1 MEVRNNSRGRTA
13 ARYLGQNRTALGK
26 TLEKLSSGYRINRAA
41 DDAAGLAISE
51 KMRLQITGTGR
62 AYENSREGVGLIK
75 TGEGALEEIH
85 AMLDRA
91 AYLAEQ
97 SANGTYQDELDR
109 ESLQKELEQLC
120 SEIDRIATSA
130 NFNGIELFQDRGYPY
145 EGSTAETLRA
155 AAKKQ
160 AETRQETAVQQQK
173 SAETVPQEKTAE
185 IAEQPVQEP
194 KEPTTLDELLANPKE
209 GTFNIVYVE
218 EKTFS
223 FDTIQNP
230 TGGAT
235 TGDITLDDGQKL
247 SDVLEKE
254 IVPNTVNAI
263 LSMYP
268 AFSYLDGS
276 SIGIG
281 LNFYHD
287 TSSSVL
293 ASVSSGSQNVATSMT
308 YKLSVNTGKI
318 DTSDAGWRS
327 KLESTIAHEMIHAF
341 MFEATTCG
349 MWDMDDNHNSTQ
361 GFPSWFIEGMAQTA
375 SGPGN
380 WLKNSQS
387 ALYLTGT
394 SDNNTIKTQISN
406 RPLSAADSGASASQ
420 YGTGYLACMYLGAV
434 IEGGGTAV
442 SLTDANSGAIAI
454 ATGLSKLLK
463 EVISGT
469 SLDDAIKTL
478 TNNTFISTSDF
489 VTKFDSG
496 ANISDVGKFVREL
509 LTATGTNGRGGLAS
523 GNLSDSD
530 LIFDTAP
537 SDTVK
542 LFKLDTT
549 TQTIT
554 NVYPADHKILTGGT
568 TSGTNQSP
576 TEFDPAAPVA
586 PKPYSPSNNTVDFG
600 DFVVTGY
607 QDGDVEYDAASNTL
621 TVQAGNG
628 ITITMK
634 NPGSSV
640 DKIVV
645 NGGQNVTLKDLNLS
659 GTDSLTINSD
669 TDITYTGK
677 NEIGGITLQNGT
689 AASFKGNGQLKTG
702 MFSSDNTNNI
712 AFEGGAVI
720 VGNGTGAIN
729 GNVTVTGASAAAAIT
744 PAPTDASG
752 NILESIEF
760 PWDKLGSNVASVQ
773 IGGATYKMTLDN
785 TDPAKLWLDPN
796 TPSQKV
802 IFTDSSG
809 KKITRTATY
818 NVGAG
823 KFEWA
828 APARPFTVSGTEGTD
843 WYYEDDETLVIQSSM
858 PLTISGGSIQDADG
872 NTIKGRIKL
881 ADNISGTVNLTLNG
895 VSSTVSTGSAFDLG
909 KNNNVT
915 INLAD
920 GTDNSF
926 TSGENYAG
934 ISVGD
939 GTKLTIIG
947 KTATDPNAGKLSATG
962 GKNGAGIGR
971 NGISAA
977 SGKIT
982 DTTSFIKITGGIIT
996 ATGGEH
1002 GAGIGAGEYCNFGD
1016 ITIEDANIDATGGE
1030 GGAGIGGAYY
1040 SEVGDI
1046 SIGKISGSDDITI
1059 TAKSLRHGAGIGG
1072 GWTSTATN
1080 GTITI
1085 NSGKITATSKEHG
1098 TGIGAGCQG
1107 TSGSITINGGNI
1119 TAEGG
1124 SEGAGIGSSW
1134 LGSCGD
1140 ITINGGDVKATG
1152 GYMGAGIGAGEDNS
1166 TVGKITIN
1174 TDGTVTAE
1182 GGNNGVGIGS
1192 GLGEGSYRDPSKC
1205 GDIEILKGTVFAKGG
1220 TDSTGIG
1227 AGRGSTSGNITI
1239 GDKNNPN
1246 NKVIVS
1252 AQGGMKYNGGNISSY
1267 SDEEHTQEGTVTIVG
1282 DSTSVQPGDRGEGKY
1297 STSGVV
1303 SGTDTLYCY
1312 PLYLKPK
1319 APPDEADTLDP
1330 GKELAISNPKLLL
1343 PDNAAIVSII
1353 ATDSTGNEL
1362 RRWGNNITHDPLDPN
1377 YVYLWMTGQDQKLT
1391 ITYNG
1396 TEKMELD
1403 LKFDEKKGVFRLGLI
1418 DPPED
1423 LEIPPE
1429 YNTVITPPPTPPSP
1443 SNPSSPSNPRP
1454 SGKGGIILQ
1463 IGANF
1468 GEILEVPTFYLSRK
1482 ALGLDKVDI
1491 STQQNAWDS
1500 MPVIKNAINRVS
1512 DIRGTYGAL
1521 QNRLEHNMNDLS
1533 QSTENLTDAESR
1545 IRDADMAQE
1554 YANQVRLSI
1563 SMQAAQAMLAQ
1574 SNQNA
1579 SQVLQLLQ

>member
-160 AETRQETAVQQQK
+160 AETRQETVVQQQK

-185 IAEQPVQEP
+185 IAKQPVREEVPAKP
-194 KEPTTLDELLANPKE
+194 K
-209 GTFNIVYVE
+209 VE
-218 EKTFS
+218 VFFIEHDLISGVTQ
-223 FDTIQNP
+223 TP
-230 TGGAT
+230 TGGANNLT
-235 TGDITLDDGQKL
+235 NDPLIPSDDGSTKKL
-247 SDVLEKE
+247 SEALEQE
-254 IVPNTVNAI
+254 IVPQIVDNI
-263 LSMYP
+263 LKNYS
-268 AFSYLDGS
+268 AFSYMSGS

-281 LNFYHD
+281 LRYYTENSSTLAYVEGGYSTAGT
-287 TSSSVL
+287 TSYTL
-293 ASVSSGSQNVATSMT
+293 G
-308 YKLSVNTGKI
+308 VNLHHLTGTLTLDK
-318 DTSDAGWRS
+318 RQE
-327 KLESTIAHEMIHAF
+327 LETTIAHEMIHAF
-341 MFEATTCG
+341 MDEATTKG
-349 MWDMDDNHNSTQ
+349 MFGLDSNHTDS
-361 GFPSWFIEGMAQTA
+361 FPGWFKEGMAQTA

-380 WLKNSQS
+380 WLKSTYININANTSEADILNQ
-387 ALYLTGT
+387 LTK
-394 SDNNTIKTQISN
+394 SDTK
-406 RPLSAADSGASASQ
+406 LSADTSASR
-420 YGTGYLACMYLGAV
+420 YGSGYVACMYLGQVIAGNGTIGGAV
-434 IEGGGTAV
+434 TAQSISLGLNKLLNEVIGGKSLNTAV
-442 SLTDANSGAIAI
+442 NELTGGKIASI
-454 ATGLSKLLK
+454 
-463 EVISGT
+463 
-469 SLDDAIKTL
+469 
-478 TNNTFISTSDF
+478 SDF
-489 VTKFDSG
+489 QTKFDNRQLDG
-496 ANISDVGKFVREL
+496 LGQFVKDL
-509 LTATGTNGRGGLAS
+509 LTASNGGFGGLAS
-523 GNLSDSD
+523 GDLQSSDLVPDTSPANSNPLFDLDPNNQKVQNTYPSGYPVQTGGSTSTAGTAPTDFNPTMPYTDYGNLRIYGAGQNDLEYDTATKKLTIKAGSGIVITMVNPSDPNIATAESIVLGEDENSKVSVTLDGVTLAGSKGLTIRGDTEVTYKSDHEFGSIDVETNAKAAFNGSAGLKAGSFNSDSTNE
-530 LIFDTAP
+530 ITFNGGSVVINNGSGTING
-537 SDTVK
+537 TVK
-542 LFKLDTT
+542 
-549 TQTIT
+549 I
-554 NVYPADHKILTGGT
+554 
-568 TSGTNQSP
+568 
-576 TEFDPAAPVA
+576 
-586 PKPYSPSNNTVDFG
+586 
-600 DFVVTGY
+600 
-607 QDGDVEYDAASNTL
+607 
-621 TVQAGNG
+621 
-628 ITITMK
+628 
-634 NPGSSV
+634 
-640 DKIVV
+640 
-645 NGGQNVTLKDLNLS
+645 
-659 GTDSLTINSD
+659 
-669 TDITYTGK
+669 
-677 NEIGGITLQNGT
+677 NGT
-689 AASFKGNGQLKTG
+689 A
-702 MFSSDNTNNI
+702 I
-712 AFEGGAVI
+712 
-720 VGNGTGAIN
+720 
-729 GNVTVTGASAAAAIT
+729 AAAIT
-744 PAPTDASG
+744 GNPTNSNGKPLESLAVPWSTQLGSLTGAVTSITIDGQKYDMNLPNGTNANLWLEPDAKHRVTFTDANG
-752 NILESIEF
+752 RTKTVIAEPVYEADGVTFKEF
-760 PWDKLGSNVASVQ
+760 QFAEPPK
-773 IGGATYKMTLDN
+773 
-785 TDPAKLWLDPN
+785 
-796 TPSQKV
+796 
-802 IFTDSSG
+802 
-809 KKITRTATY
+809 
-818 NVGAG
+818 
-823 KFEWA
+823 
-828 APARPFTVSGTEGTD
+828 PFTVAGTGIQEGVD
-843 WYYEDDETLVIQSSM
+843 WKYEDDGNTLVILSGKAM
-858 PLTISGGSIQDADG
+858 TIADSGDVDEKG
-872 NTIKGRIKL
+872 NAVIGRIKV
-881 ADNISGTVNLTLNG
+881 ADSIGTANLTLNG
-895 VSSTVSTGSAFDLG
+895 VSSTVSNGSAFDLG

-934 ISVGD
+934 ISLGD
-939 GTKLTIIG
+939 GTNLTIIG